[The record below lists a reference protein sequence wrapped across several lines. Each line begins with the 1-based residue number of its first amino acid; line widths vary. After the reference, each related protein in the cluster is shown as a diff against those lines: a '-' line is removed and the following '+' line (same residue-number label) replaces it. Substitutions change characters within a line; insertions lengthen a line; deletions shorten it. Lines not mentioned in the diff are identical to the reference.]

1 MNMSRAPP
9 LHIESFDHSD
19 EISRGRMDHNS
30 NECRYTMVSRLL
42 DLGIPSLVVLFPRT
56 GIEMEFGR
64 CIDV

>member
-1 MNMSRAPP
+1 MNMSRVPP

-42 DLGIPSLVVLFPRT
+42 DFEYSVSCCAVS
-56 GIEMEFGR
+56 
-64 CIDV
+64 